1 MTSLFPLTSAAPLSR
16 PAVYFDRDGTL
27 MEDVDYC
34 ADPARVRVYA
44 DAPGALAR
52 LKERGYVLVMATNQS
67 GIGRGYFT
75 EADFARVQAECLRQ
89 LGPGLLDACYHC
101 AEAPAG
107 ASLRRKPGPG
117 MLLEGARDHRLDLA
131 RSYMVGDNWTD
142 VECGRRAG
150 VAASVLVLTGKG
162 PEQAGRCRPDHVAA
176 GLAGAADWILGRDA
190 SHHG

>member
-1 MTSLFPLTSAAPLSR
+1 M
-16 PAVYFDRDGTL
+16 
-27 MEDVDYC
+27 
-34 ADPARVRVYA
+34 RVYA
-44 DAPGALAR
+44 DAPAALAR

-75 EADFARVQAECLRQ
+75 EEDFQRVQAECLRQ

-101 AEAPAG
+101 PEAPDG

-117 MLLEGARDHRLDLA
+117 MLLEGARDHRLALA
-131 RSYMVGDNWTD
+131 RSYMVGDNWAD

-162 PEQAGRCRPDHVAA
+162 REQAGRCQPDHVAA
-176 GLAGAADWILGRDA
+176 GLSGAADWILAR
-190 SHHG
+190 SPLHHG